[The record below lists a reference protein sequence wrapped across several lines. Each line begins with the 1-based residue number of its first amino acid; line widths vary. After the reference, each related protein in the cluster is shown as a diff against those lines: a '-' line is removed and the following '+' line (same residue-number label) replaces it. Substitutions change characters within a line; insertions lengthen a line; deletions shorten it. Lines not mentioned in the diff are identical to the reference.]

1 MLHTL
6 KATARQFLTAVRT
19 MRTRGYGLVSAL
31 LVHIPVAATQRIYRK
46 LAYPINGRL
55 INRTIDYRKFRA
67 FQGKHVDRLGGHF
80 YVIVMPRTLHFLL
93 PCLDL
98 LVGQVSVLLLG
109 NGVRAWEREFLQA
122 RHPDMPF
129 FELRTLPGSSVAHGD
144 VISLL
149 LAHDDSNFGILD
161 HDCYVFDPTVFAQLD
176 PGDRECMV
184 GVFPGFSTKTGIFY
198 PETFFLFF
206 HTKLLRELMQRHR
219 VDARWYRQA
228 PASATAQLE
237 RIGLGPYTFL
247 KDHHNFFDTLHVLLA
262 LALSEG
268 MAVRFLGTPRELSVF
283 HVGGTSGG
291 TTQTKSLP
299 ELYIHLRFL
308 ELADNAILNARYA
321 HLTFP
326 LRSSAE
332 LRGRLPQTPEVMRM
346 LQISDELIQRLQEHQ
361 PQNPAACPSLRGSDA
376 AM

>member
-1 MLHTL
+1 MVQTL

-19 MRTRGYGLVSAL
+19 MQSRGYGLLPAL
-31 LVHIPVAATQRIYRK
+31 LVHLPVAATQRIYWK
-46 LAYPINGRL
+46 LARSINGRL
-55 INRTIDYRKFRA
+55 INAAFNYLKFRA
-67 FQGKHVDRLGGHF
+67 FQDKHADRLGGHF

-98 LVGQVSVLLLG
+98 LSGKVSVLLLG
-109 NGVRAWEREFLQA
+109 NGARAWEREFLQA
-122 RHPDMPF
+122 KYPDMPF

-149 LAHDDSNFGILD
+149 LANNDSNFGILD
-161 HDCYVFDPTVFAQLD
+161 HDCYAFDPKVFAQLD
-176 PGDRECMV
+176 PGARESML
-184 GVFPGFSTKTGIFY
+184 GVFPGFSSKTGIFY
-198 PETFFLFF
+198 PETYFLFF

-219 VDARWYRQA
+219 VDAGWYRQA
-228 PASATAQLE
+228 PASAAAQLE
-237 RIGLGPYTFL
+237 RIGLGPHMFL

-299 ELYIHLRFL
+299 ELYMHLRFL
-308 ELADNAILNARYA
+308 ELADSAILNARYA
-321 HLTFP
+321 YLTFP

-332 LRGRLPQTPEVMRM
+332 LRRRLPQTPEVMHM
-346 LQISDELIQRLQEHQ
+346 LQISDELIRRLRQHQ
-361 PQNPAACPSLRGSDA
+361 PQNPAA
-376 AM
+376 